1 MTIRVLIV
9 DDEPLARR
17 GVALRLCKHADVE
30 LVGEAEDGEAA
41 LTAIVSCAP
50 DLVFLDV
57 QMPGI
62 SGLDAL
68 RSLPPSERPLTVFLT
83 AYDRFALQAFE
94 VHALDYLLKPIDD
107 DRFVEALDRARGA
120 LAGLRARMQSEHMDE
135 ALDALSGGA
144 RYATRFA
151 VRVGHR
157 VVIVAT
163 EDVDWIE
170 AAGDYVTL
178 HAGDREY
185 LMREPLHRLA
195 ARLDPST
202 FARVHR
208 STIVRVERIAEI
220 RALPNK
226 DCMLRL
232 RDDTP
237 LRVSRTYADA
247 LRLALDG
254 RRSTTGLM

>member
-1 MTIRVLIV
+1 
-9 DDEPLARR
+9 
-17 GVALRLCKHADVE
+17 
-30 LVGEAEDGEAA
+30 
-41 LTAIVSCAP
+41 
-50 DLVFLDV
+50 V
-57 QMPGI
+57 QMPGM

-83 AYDRFALQAFE
+83 AYDRFAVQAFE

-107 DRFVEALDRARGA
+107 DRFAETMDRARDA
-120 LAGLRARMQSEHMDE
+120 LAGKRAKMQSESMDE
-135 ALDALSGGA
+135 ALDALPGSP
-144 RYATRFA
+144 RHATRFA

-157 VVIVAT
+157 VVIVASD
-163 EDVDWIE
+163 DVDWIE

-178 HAGDREY
+178 HAGDQEY
-185 LMREPLHRLA
+185 LMREPLRRLA
-195 ARLDPST
+195 ARLDPSK

-254 RRSTTGLM
+254 RHAAMGQT